1 LTSEHSEVPMRQKVK
16 APRTGALLRRNMAE
30 AVRFELIKISLSPLE
45 TAFYVAYKGAFLY
58 GSTT

>member
-1 LTSEHSEVPMRQKVK
+1 MRQKVK